1 MRPLALSDEI
11 RHGRQARWRHRA
23 RHLSLGVWLLT
34 ILVCVVI
41 ITRTQFRT
49 DMAAFLP
56 HSASIAQR
64 VLTEQA
70 TKGAASHLI
79 LVGIDGVPP
88 ATLAALSEA
97 MAVELRGEPNFTDV
111 INGDDKS
118 FAQVRDFIRRNR
130 YLLSPGVAPGSFTTE
145 SLHQA
150 LLADLGLLG
159 SDLGA
164 LVQQS
169 IAADPTGELMR
180 LLRQLKDGSGPQDQS
195 GTWMSADRGRA
206 LLLIHT
212 NAPGFD
218 IDAQQQAMALI
229 GNAFERARS
238 AVPNAKAAHLLE
250 SGPGVF
256 AVSIR
261 DTTRRDVTRLSL
273 LATAGAIG
281 LLCFAYRSPLV
292 ILLGLLP
299 VATGAVAGIAA
310 ISVAFG
316 FVHGVAIGFGVTL
329 IGESLDYAIYLFSQT
344 RRGDSGEDTLGRI
357 WPTLRLGALSSVVGF
372 AAMLFSGFTGFAQ
385 LGLFSIAGLLAAAGT
400 TRFVLPQLVPR
411 GFFAAGVDG
420 IGLPLDSV
428 MRHRARLQWLV
439 VGVTIVALG
448 ALAMHRG
455 GFWSQSL
462 AALSPIPPM
471 EQAVDQKLRRDLGV
485 PDLRF
490 FAVFNADSEDQALE
504 KSEALATV
512 LGRLAE
518 QGQIGGFD
526 VPSAILPSLATQ
538 RMRRAAL
545 PDDATLRVRFAAASA
560 GLPFRTNAFDPFL
573 QDVAAARAA
582 PLLTPSELPLALALR
597 LAAMLAPDSRGW
609 IVIAPIRDVTNPA
622 DVAAAI
628 ASANLPQLSFVD
640 LDNESSQLLQRFQAE
655 ATLLASVGSVA
666 ILALLLLGLRRVSRV
681 IAVAAPLAASVLTT
695 AALLTFGGAEL
706 SIFMVVGFLLIVAVG
721 SNYCLFFERP
731 EQDEAT
737 KRRAVASVVLAN
749 LCTVSA
755 YGLLVLSSIPVLHD
769 IGETVAIGTFVTL
782 LFAAILSP
790 GRALV
795 PTEAP

>member
-1 MRPLALSDEI
+1 MCKMRD
-11 RHGRQARWRHRA
+11 RR
-23 RHLSLGVWLLT
+23 LSLGVWLLAV
-34 ILVCVVI
+34 LVCIVI
-41 ITRTQFRT
+41 IARTQFRT

-56 HSASIAQR
+56 HSASVAQE

-97 MAVELRGEPNFTDV
+97 MAARLRGEPNFIDV

-118 FAQVRDFIRRNR
+118 FARARDFVWRNR
-130 YLLSPGVAPGSFTTE
+130 YLLSPGVAPSSFTTT

-150 LLADLGLLG
+150 LLADLGLLS

-164 LVQQS
+164 LMQES

-180 LLRQLKDGSGPQDQS
+180 LLHQLQDGNGPQDQD
-195 GTWMSADRGRA
+195 GAWISADGRRA

-212 NAPGFD
+212 TAPGFD

-261 DTTRRDVTRLSL
+261 DTTKRDVTRLSL

-281 LLCFAYRSPLV
+281 LLAFAYRSPLV

-299 VATGAVAGIAA
+299 VASGALAGIAA
-310 ISVAFG
+310 VSLAFG
-316 FVHGVAIGFGVTL
+316 FVHGVTIGFGVTL

-344 RRGDSGEDTLGRI
+344 RRGSSAEDTLGRI

-372 AAMLFSGFTGFAQ
+372 AAMLFSDFTGFAQ
-385 LGLFSIAGLLAAAGT
+385 LGLFSIAGLLAAAGV
-400 TRFVLPQLVPR
+400 TRFVLPQLVPS
-411 GFFAAGVDG
+411 GFFAAGVDD
-420 IGLPLDSV
+420 IGLPLHSV
-428 MRHRARLQWLV
+428 IRRRARLQWLV
-439 VGVTIVALG
+439 IGVTIVALG
-448 ALAMHRG
+448 ALAAHRG
-455 GFWSQSL
+455 SFWSQSL
-462 AALSPIPPM
+462 AELSPIPPA
-471 EQAVDQKLRRDLGV
+471 EQAVDQTLRRDLGV

-490 FAVFNADSEDQALE
+490 FTVFKAESEDQALE
-504 KSEALATV
+504 ESEALGAI

-518 QGQIGGFD
+518 QGRIGGFD
-526 VPSAILPSLATQ
+526 VPSAILPSLSTQ
-538 RMRRAAL
+538 RTRRAAL
-545 PDDATLRVRFAAASA
+545 PDDATLRTRLAAANA
-560 GLPFRTNAFDPFL
+560 GLPFRANAFDPFL
-573 QDVAAARAA
+573 KDVAAARAA
-582 PLLTPSELPLALALR
+582 PLLTPSTLPPALALR
-597 LAAMLAPDSRGW
+597 LAAMLAPDGSGR
-609 IVIAPIRDVTNPA
+609 IVTAPLHDVTDPA
-622 DVAAAI
+622 GVASAI
-628 ASANLPQLSFVD
+628 ASVKLPELSLVD
-640 LDNESSQLLQRFQAE
+640 LNRESDRLLKRFQTE

-666 ILALLLLGLRRVSRV
+666 ILALLLLGLRRASRV

-695 AALLTFGGAEL
+695 AALLTIGGGKI
-706 SIFMVVGFLLIVAVG
+706 SIFMVVGFLLIVAVS

-737 KRRAVASVVLAN
+737 QRRAVASIVLAN

-755 YGLLVLSSIPVLHD
+755 YGLMVLSSIPVLHD
-769 IGETVAIGTFVTL
+769 IGKTVAIGTFLTL

-790 GRALV
+790 HRARAA
-795 PTEAP
+795 TEAP

>member
-1 MRPLALSDEI
+1 MCKMRD
-11 RHGRQARWRHRA
+11 RR
-23 RHLSLGVWLLT
+23 LSLGVWLLAV
-34 ILVCVVI
+34 LVCIVI
-41 ITRTQFRT
+41 IARTQFRT

-56 HSASIAQR
+56 HSASVAQE

-97 MAVELRGEPNFTDV
+97 MAARLRGEPNFIDV

-118 FAQVRDFIRRNR
+118 FAQARDFVWRHR
-130 YLLSPGVAPGSFTTE
+130 YLLSPGVTPSSFTTA

-150 LLADLGLLG
+150 LLADLGLLS

-164 LVQQS
+164 LMQQS
-169 IAADPTGELMR
+169 MAADPTGELMR
-180 LLRQLKDGSGPQDQS
+180 LLRQLEDGNGPQNQD
-195 GTWMSADRGRA
+195 GAWISADGRRA

-212 NAPGFD
+212 TAPGFD

-261 DTTRRDVTRLSL
+261 DTTERDVTRLSL
-273 LATAGAIG
+273 LATTGAIG
-281 LLCFAYRSPLV
+281 LLAFAYRSPLV

-299 VATGAVAGIAA
+299 VASGAVAGIAA
-310 ISVAFG
+310 VSLAFG
-316 FVHGVAIGFGVTL
+316 FIHGVTIGFGVTL

-344 RRGDSGEDTLGRI
+344 RRGSSANDTLGRI

-372 AAMLFSGFTGFAQ
+372 AAMLFSDFTGFAQ
-385 LGLFSIAGLLAAAGT
+385 LGLFSIAGLLAAAGV

-420 IGLPLDSV
+420 IGLPLHSV

-439 VGVTIVALG
+439 VGVTIAALG
-448 ALAMHRG
+448 ALAAHRG

-462 AALSPIPPM
+462 AALSPIPPA
-471 EQAVDQKLRRDLGV
+471 EQAVDQTLRRDLGV

-490 FAVFNADSEDQALE
+490 FTVFKAESEDQALE
-504 KSEALATV
+504 ESEALAAI
-512 LGRLAE
+512 LGRLAG
-518 QGQIGGFD
+518 QGRIGGFD
-526 VPSAILPSLATQ
+526 VPSAILPSLSTQ
-538 RMRRAAL
+538 RTRRAAL
-545 PDDATLRVRFAAASA
+545 PDDATLRTRLAAANAS
-560 GLPFRTNAFDPFL
+560 LPFRANAFDPFL
-573 QDVAAARAA
+573 KDVAAARAA
-582 PLLTPSELPLALALR
+582 PLLTPSTLPPALALR
-597 LAAMLAPDSRGW
+597 LAAMLAPDGSGR
-609 IVIAPIRDVTNPA
+609 IVIAPLHNVTDPA
-622 DVAAAI
+622 SVASAI
-628 ASANLPQLSFVD
+628 ASAKLPELSLVD
-640 LDNESSQLLQRFQAE
+640 LNRESDQLLKRFQTE
-655 ATLLASVGSVA
+655 ATLLASIGSVA

-695 AALLTFGGAEL
+695 AALLTFGGGKI
-706 SIFMVVGFLLIVAVG
+706 SIFMVVGFLLIVAVS

-737 KRRAVASVVLAN
+737 QRRAVASVVLAN

-755 YGLLVLSSIPVLHD
+755 YGLMVLSSIPVLHD
-769 IGETVAIGTFVTL
+769 IGKTVAIGTFLTL

-790 GRALV
+790 HRARAA
-795 PTEAP
+795 TEAP